1 MTEEEEEEELK
12 EEEQEA
18 AEEEELKELQSPRSI
33 SHLSASAAGD
43 KNCS

>member
-18 AEEEELKELQSPRSI
+18 AEEEELKESPRSI